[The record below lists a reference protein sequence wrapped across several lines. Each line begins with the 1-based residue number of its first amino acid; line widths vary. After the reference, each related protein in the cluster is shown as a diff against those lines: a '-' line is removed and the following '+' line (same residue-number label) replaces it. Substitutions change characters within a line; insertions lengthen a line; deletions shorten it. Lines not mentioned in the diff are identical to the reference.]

1 MRRTVLVV
9 DDHSGFRASVRSLLH
24 DGPFEVIAEVED
36 SEAAVAAVRAHHPD
50 VVLLDIALP
59 GTDGFVI
66 AERLAADASP
76 PDVVLVSTRDASDY
90 GRRLTAAPVR
100 GFISKARLSIA
111 SLEAVLE

>member
-9 DDHSGFRASVRSLLH
+9 DDHSGFRASVRALLH
-24 DGPFEVIAEVED
+24 DGPFEVVAEAED
-36 SEAAVAAVRAHHPD
+36 GEAALAAVQAHAPD

-59 GTDGFVI
+59 GIDGFVV

-90 GRRLTAAPVR
+90 GARLARARVR
-100 GFISKARLSIA
+100 GFIQKGRLSVPA
-111 SLEAVLE
+111 LEAVLA